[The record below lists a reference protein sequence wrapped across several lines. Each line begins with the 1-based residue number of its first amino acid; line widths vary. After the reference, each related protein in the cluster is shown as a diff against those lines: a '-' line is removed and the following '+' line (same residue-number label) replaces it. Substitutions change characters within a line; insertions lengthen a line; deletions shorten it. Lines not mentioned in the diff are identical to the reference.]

1 MDEREGVLAELEAL
15 RGRAVDDLKSKLAA
29 AASQMRDVVTRAVAE
44 IEGAVP
50 AEHERWLP
58 LAQVRERLATLAR
71 PAAPA
76 APAGIGLETIRRLDA
91 GRAQSEVLQELLEQL
106 GPWCGGRAI
115 VVFREGQVAGWSGLG
130 PVVAE
135 SVRSWRG
142 VIADSPAFSHASSG
156 APVLVA
162 AAADPVLTRWL
173 GSDAGDVLIVPMTV
187 RGNVVG
193 ALVALGQGAEFD
205 GPTVQAL
212 TFLAMLLLE
221 TLAQRAAAPAA
232 ALRDP
237 ERIAA
242 APAPAAAP
250 SFQMPEP
257 SPLAVT
263 PPAGVRVPP
272 PAPRPEPPV
281 AEPTAA
287 AAAPDTGAAD
297 TIHIKVP
304 PVMPAPAPPVRPAE
318 EDKRYEEAR
327 RFARLLVSEIRLYNE
342 ATVQEGKLTRDLYR
356 RLKDDIDKSREM
368 YEHRVPAEVRAATD
382 FFNDELVRIL
392 ADGDRAALGI

>member
-15 RGRAVDDLKSKLAA
+15 RGRAVDDLKSRLAA
-29 AASQMRDVVTRAVAE
+29 ATTQMREVVTRAVAE
-44 IEGAVP
+44 IEGALP

-58 LAQVRERLATLAR
+58 LAQVRERLATLTR

-76 APAGIGLETIRRLDA
+76 APAGIGLEAIRRLDA

-130 PVVAE
+130 PGVAD

-142 VIADSPAFSHASSG
+142 AIADSPAFSHASSG
-156 APVLVA
+156 APVLA
-162 AAADPVLTRWL
+162 AAAGDPVLARWL
-173 GSDAGDVLIVPMTV
+173 GSSAGDVLIVPMTV

-193 ALVALGQGAEFD
+193 ALVGLGQGAEFD
-205 GPTVQAL
+205 VPTVQAM

-232 ALRDP
+232 ALREP
-237 ERIAA
+237 ERMTA
-242 APAPAAAP
+242 APPPAAAP
-250 SFQMPEP
+250 SSQMPEP
-257 SPLAVT
+257 APLVVT
-263 PPAGVRVPP
+263 PPAGVRVPA
-272 PAPRPEPPV
+272 PAPRPAPP
-281 AEPTAA
+281 
-287 AAAPDTGAAD
+287 AAAPPAAAGGPETAAAD

-304 PVMPAPAPPVRPAE
+304 PVMPAPAPAARPAE
-318 EDKRYEEAR
+318 EDKRFEEAR

-342 ATVQEGKLTRDLYR
+342 ATVQEAKLTRDLYR
-356 RLKDDIDKSREM
+356 RLKDDIDRSREM
-368 YEHRVPAEVRAATD
+368 YEHRIPAEVRAVTD